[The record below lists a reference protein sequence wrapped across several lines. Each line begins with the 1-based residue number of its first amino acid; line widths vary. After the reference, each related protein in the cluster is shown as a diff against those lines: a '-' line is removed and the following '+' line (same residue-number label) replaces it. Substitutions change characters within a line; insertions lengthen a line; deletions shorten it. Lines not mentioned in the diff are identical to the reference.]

1 LPQGEH
7 TTTVEA
13 RAQGQRLRLLREQ
26 RGLSKSLLASRLGF
40 GSTQSLDLYERGISV
55 IRLDRLTLW
64 AEAFELSVEDFVST
78 VIGAAAE
85 EPGWTFRNALRGH
98 IPESLIE
105 QLAATWEGRPLV
117 NQQAAVEAILE
128 MAAEI
133 RSESN
138 PSGYRQN
145 NAQAV

>member
-98 IPESLIE
+98 IPE
-105 QLAATWEGRPLV
+105 
-117 NQQAAVEAILE
+117 
-128 MAAEI
+128 
-133 RSESN
+133 
-138 PSGYRQN
+138 
-145 NAQAV
+145 